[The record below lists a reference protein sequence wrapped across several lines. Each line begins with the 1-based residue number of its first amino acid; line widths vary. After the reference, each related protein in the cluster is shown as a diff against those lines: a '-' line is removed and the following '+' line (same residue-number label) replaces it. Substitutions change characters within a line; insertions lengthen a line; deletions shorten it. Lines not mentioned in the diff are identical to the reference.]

1 MLNKKLV
8 LTSAFV
14 VMAFAQSFAADLN
27 SLIPAKANLI
37 AKFNIEKICAIPEL
51 KAKFEEFKASQPVA
65 NTSTTDELYKDT
77 KSAMFFL
84 DLDTANNTDQ
94 NNIFAGALLDGKY
107 DVSKIT
113 EAIKKDHANDKGLKI
128 ENEGNCTCF
137 TFTDEK
143 GMTGKVAFLDS
154 ENIVVGTVL
163 GVDAVKAVKFQKAET
178 ISANKPFAEA
188 VAKITNNSS
197 IALTTAMP
205 QAATALLAAQPEAQP
220 LSKMQYIRLELD
232 KPNDLKIIISADAD
246 TKENAASASQYVTK
260 FINEFKKST
269 GANEALSDLLNNAKV
284 TDKDNTMTI
293 ESSVSDASLKKLIE
307 SNGSPNPQIETK

>member
-113 EAIKKDHANDKGLKI
+113 EAIKKDLQKMQIFFYYFGTKTRYGI
-128 ENEGNCTCF
+128 
-137 TFTDEK
+137 
-143 GMTGKVAFLDS
+143 S
-154 ENIVVGTVL
+154 IVKLPEVTV
-163 GVDAVKAVKFQKAET
+163 D
-178 ISANKPFAEA
+178 
-188 VAKITNNSS
+188 
-197 IALTTAMP
+197 
-205 QAATALLAAQPEAQP
+205 ALLA
-220 LSKMQYIRLELD
+220 SYTTR
-232 KPNDLKIIISADAD
+232 
-246 TKENAASASQYVTK
+246 V
-260 FINEFKKST
+260 
-269 GANEALSDLLNNAKV
+269 KV
-284 TDKDNTMTI
+284 TG
-293 ESSVSDASLKKLIE
+293 SV
-307 SNGSPNPQIETK
+307 